1 MSVGQT
7 EGIAAAQQQQQQQ
20 QQPSSPGASGG
31 RAGTPEVM
39 LYDKYLSK

>member
-7 EGIAAAQQQQQQQ
+7 EGINAAQQQQQQQ

>member
-7 EGIAAAQQQQQQQ
+7 EGIAAARQQ

>member
-7 EGIAAAQQQQQQQ
+7 EGIAAAQQQQQQ